1 MVMTLTVSTFAKA
14 VLNIFN
20 QYLFFAPLLPGNPQF
35 FPILGFTGTLN
46 CAGFLHFSFNFFF
59 YFDLQRNAS
68 CPICRHDMKPS

>member
-1 MVMTLTVSTFAKA
+1 MVMTHTVSTFAKA

-20 QYLFFAPLLPGNPQF
+20 QYLFFAPVLPGNPQF

-59 YFDLQRNAS
+59 TLIYREMQAVLFAGM
-68 CPICRHDMKPS
+68 I